1 MLSSIVLVLLLAAVC
16 YANEVEQRGCQ
27 RLITATHLKDLM
39 HMHDSQMKTTC
50 KQAIQY
56 VDKKELND
64 PECFLQA
71 AFDPVRII
79 LDNIEFKSTSPYSEI
94 LKNMRDL
101 LNRFRNCFSAHY
113 DDVFQL
119 SKQCVKNGFLTPQ
132 ETLEWVHDYFSEASQ
147 FLIHKNFTKDC
158 SRIFEK
164 CSGSQ
169 EKDTISPGVVT
180 DRDCKCPATSPIYGG
195 GSASLP
201 PAFGSF
207 SSMAN
212 QLDSKATVTRARQ
225 LPGTTQMRGESE
237 GSTRSRV
244 IRSTHASQGA
254 TESMN
259 FRADSHASL
268 LSPPE
273 GLVLA
278 TVSQASTLLSPPN
291 TALLLDQPIMQH
303 STLSNVPPSPSGQQ
317 HTDALETESPPS
329 SSAAGSSQTG
339 PSEFLSQHSPLSTVA
354 RSSIDKQWLQ
364 TRGTAEATPGLASD
378 SDRTV
383 TSGIFSQTQTRPS
396 FTRLEPVDGSG
407 VPSSGSWVT
416 HLPSDADL
424 FHGLGSED
432 PVSAVQ
438 HPPRLVAT
446 RESSSSAPVGR
457 RSWDEQGSRGR
468 APRVQKST
476 QLRERRA
483 EREEGLAKGREPED
497 SMPGPSFDQ
506 SFLPPNTEKHI
517 KKSEHR
523 DTQGMTVTY
532 VTVPSVLGI
541 LLAVGGLLF
550 YLHRSR
556 ISGRRQLQRDES
568 TMESAEEG
576 RPLNERG
583 ELLEMQVQGEL

>member
-1 MLSSIVLVLLLAAVC
+1 MALAAALLRLLSNPSFGIAREFHWEEQELCQDQVCRRKASPSAAPPPPPPPLRKPGLRAYGFGCPRSSTSKVC

-56 VDKKELND
+56 VDKKEL
-64 PECFLQA
+64 
-71 AFDPVRII
+71 
-79 LDNIEFKSTSPYSEI
+79 
-94 LKNMRDL
+94 
-101 LNRFRNCFSAHY
+101 
-113 DDVFQL
+113 L

-237 GSTRSRV
+237 
-244 IRSTHASQGA
+244 
-254 TESMN
+254 
-259 FRADSHASL
+259 
-268 LSPPE
+268 
-273 GLVLA
+273 
-278 TVSQASTLLSPPN
+278 
-291 TALLLDQPIMQH
+291 
-303 STLSNVPPSPSGQQ
+303 
-317 HTDALETESPPS
+317 
-329 SSAAGSSQTG
+329 
-339 PSEFLSQHSPLSTVA
+339 
-354 RSSIDKQWLQ
+354 
-364 TRGTAEATPGLASD
+364 
-378 SDRTV
+378 
-383 TSGIFSQTQTRPS
+383 
-396 FTRLEPVDGSG
+396 
-407 VPSSGSWVT
+407 
-416 HLPSDADL
+416 
-424 FHGLGSED
+424 
-432 PVSAVQ
+432 
-438 HPPRLVAT
+438 
-446 RESSSSAPVGR
+446 GR

-576 RPLNERG
+576 RLQANGLFWREKLRSPSPTAYKERSVRHF
-583 ELLEMQVQGEL
+583 VQSLRPPFTVPRAAFDYRFDRYS